1 MKKIMMFLC
10 FSLCTS
16 LLWGQG
22 EEARKYTILLTG
34 ASFASP
40 ENGWFELGCEQLGA
54 TPLNR
59 ARGGEAIVDAANRM
73 ADETLYTPEELE
85 RIDALV
91 IMQVHDR
98 DVADTSQLKPL
109 YTDYK
114 LPFDRSNYAVAFDYV
129 IKRYLTECYN
139 LRLNPGSR
147 YYGTKTG
154 KPAVIVLCT
163 HWHDGRTVYNRTVRL
178 LVAKWGLPLVEFD
191 RYIGFSRNAPH
202 PVTGAQPSL
211 LYAQDS
217 QVTDGITYGW
227 HPQRGKN
234 QYIQQRM
241 AAIFADVM
249 RRILPTEPCAAR

>member
-1 MKKIMMFLC
+1 MMFLC

-59 ARGGEAIVDAANRM
+59 AVGGEAIVDAANRM

-139 LRLNPGSR
+139 LRLNTGSR
-147 YYGTKTG
+147 
-154 KPAVIVLCT
+154 
-163 HWHDGRTVYNRTVRL
+163 
-178 LVAKWGLPLVEFD
+178 
-191 RYIGFSRNAPH
+191 
-202 PVTGAQPSL
+202 
-211 LYAQDS
+211 
-217 QVTDGITYGW
+217 
-227 HPQRGKN
+227 
-234 QYIQQRM
+234 
-241 AAIFADVM
+241 
-249 RRILPTEPCAAR
+249 